1 MEILENFRKIE
12 DEIRSKTAE
21 EVVLVG
27 VSKFQSIEKMQSAW
41 DAGLRHFGENR
52 VQEGLKKKNS
62 LPQNA
67 TWHLIGHLQKNK
79 ARQAVQIFDWIHSV
93 DSYELAKILDQ
104 EAEKQGKK
112 PKILIQVN
120 VAQEPQKYG
129 LTEEE
134 LFDVA
139 KQIGE
144 LSHLEFVGIMVMA
157 PLEEELEKVRP
168 IFKRGRELFL
178 ELQEVQKSS
187 PIAFLSMGMS
197 NDYPIAIEEGANVI
211 RVGRVLFENLQ

>member
-52 VQEGLKKKNS
+52 VQEGLKKKKS

-79 ARQAVQIFDWIHSV
+79 ARQAVQVFDWIHSV

-129 LTEEE
+129 VTEEE

-144 LSHLEFVGIMVMA
+144 LSHLEVVGIMVMA
-157 PLEEELEKVRP
+157 PFEEEIEKVRP
-168 IFKRGRELFL
+168 VFKRGRELFL
-178 ELQEVQKSS
+178 KLQEVHKSS
-187 PIAFLSMGMS
+187 TIAFLSMGMS